1 MVAEIIYPQFLLF
14 KGRICVDQ
22 AILNYALLT
31 IIIN

>member
-22 AILNYALLT
+22 AILNSALLT
-31 IIIN
+31 RIIN